1 MAKVTDMVGD
11 YADPLGDAGLN
22 VDPEVAEGTAFFI
35 RELLDRASQE
45 ACELESHINHDAYFA
60 AWRIMNAV
68 ERAAFKALVAYGRR
82 K

>member
-1 MAKVTDMVGD
+1 MAKVTDTVGD

-22 VDPEVAEGTAFFI
+22 VDPSIAEGTAYGI

-45 ACELESHINHDAYFA
+45 ARELEDQVDHDAYFA